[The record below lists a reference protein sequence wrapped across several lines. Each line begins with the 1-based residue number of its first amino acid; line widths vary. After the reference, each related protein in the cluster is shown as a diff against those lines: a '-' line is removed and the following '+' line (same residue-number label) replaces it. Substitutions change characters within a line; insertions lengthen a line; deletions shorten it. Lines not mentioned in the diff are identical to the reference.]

1 MRISFFSKLLFF
13 LSFYISASAQELPDK
28 LMNHPR
34 ILFMEGQEAMIRASI
49 AKSELRQS
57 AHQAIIAEANKM
69 IDLPLL
75 ERIQIGRRLL
85 DKSRECLR
93 RVLFLGYA
101 YRMTGDE
108 KYLVRTEE
116 EIIEVANFS
125 DWNPSHFL
133 DVAEMTTGMAIAYD
147 WLYTDLKES
156 TRTLVKKAILE
167 KGINPSLDDE
177 YNGFLTAEHNWNQV
191 CNAGM
196 AFGALAIYEDEPEL
210 AKAII
215 KRAIN
220 SIALPM
226 EQFAPDG
233 AYPEGYGY
241 WAYGT
246 TFNVLFNDA
255 IAKCFGT
262 DFGLNA
268 LPGFDKTATYLMH
281 MIGPS
286 KKSFNYSDCG
296 NSIKINPAMFWF
308 AEQNQNPSLVYWERK
323 LIQTDIEDGMDN
335 RVFPLMMIWGSGIE
349 LEKDIAPKETFWTG
363 SGQTPV
369 ALMRSS
375 WDADGIFVGLK
386 AGSPFVNHAHMDIG
400 SFVMD
405 ALGER
410 WAMDF
415 GASNY
420 NLLETQGVKIWDRE
434 QESQRWDVFRYNNL
448 AHSTLSFDNQLQ
460 EVHGYTQIDKTI
472 QEDALNGAMTNM
484 SSLYSS
490 QVKSAKRAVAII
502 DKAYVLVSDQIEN
515 NATAKTM
522 QWRMP
527 TAATVKSMDKNSL
540 VLEQNGKI
548 LRLKVLGKHKVNMRT
563 WTTKSRNAYDEP
575 NPNSIMVG
583 FEMELRANSKE
594 EIHVALVPEGS
605 KIPEKVSTGN
615 WFE

>member
-1 MRISFFSKLLFF
+1 MRISPLIKLLFCLAF
-13 LSFYISASAQELPDK
+13 YLSANAQELPDK

-34 ILFMEGQEAMIRASI
+34 ILFMEGQEAVIQASI
-49 AKSELRQS
+49 NKSKLRQS
-57 AHQAIIAEANKM
+57 AHQAILNEANKM

-75 ERIQIGRRLL
+75 ARIQVGRRLL

-101 YRMTGDE
+101 YRMTGE
-108 KYLVRTEE
+108 KMFLKRAEE
-116 EIIEVANFS
+116 EIIQVANFS

-147 WLYTDLKES
+147 WLYAELQES

-210 AKAII
+210 AKIII

-226 EQFAPDG
+226 KQFAPDG

-246 TFNVLFNDA
+246 TFNVMFNDA
-255 IAKCFGT
+255 MTKAFGT
-262 DFGLNA
+262 DFELNA
-268 LPGFDKTATYLMH
+268 LRGFDKTATYLMQ

-363 SGQTPV
+363 GGQTPV

-375 WDADGIFVGLK
+375 WNADGIFVGLK

-410 WAMDF
+410 WAIDF

-448 AHSTLSFDNQLQ
+448 AHSTLSFDNQFQ
-460 EVHGYTQIDKTI
+460 EVHGYAQIDKTI
-472 QEDALNGAMTNM
+472 QEDVLKGAMTNM
-484 SSLYSS
+484 SSLYAS
-490 QVKSAKRAVAII
+490 QVKSAKRAVSII
-502 DKAYVLVSDQIEN
+502 DKAYVLVADQIEN

-527 TAATVKSMDKNSL
+527 TEATVKSIGKNSL
-540 VLEQNGKI
+540 VLEQNGKT
-548 LRLKVLGKHKVNMRT
+548 LTLQVLGNHKVNMQT
-563 WTTKSRNAYDEP
+563 WTTKSPNDYDEP
-575 NPNSIMVG
+575 NPNSIIVG
-583 FEMELRANSKE
+583 FEIILPANAKE
-594 EIHVALVPEGS
+594 EIRVVLVPEGS
-605 KIPEKVSTGN
+605 QIPKKVSAKD